1 MQKPPESVA
10 KTVGNDVFSLLKQNM
25 NDQLRCELQ
34 KLLWTKADQAELEGA
49 VISIAEVSRNT
60 EDTKDGPVI
69 YPESEPKSDSEDSE
83 DDDGDSS
90 AMKKSLLY
98 SCQLNSQKSHH
109 QERGPVILS
118 GKRPRKR
125 GPKQTPR
132 FKRLKTK
139 YFSLPSEGPR
149 NEPRSSGKLITSNR
163 GSVMN
168 DVLYISYSIVYGIM
182 KSPLV
187 DTEE

>member
-1 MQKPPESVA
+1 MQKPPESVD

-34 KLLWTKADQAELEGA
+34 KLPWTKADQAELEGA

-90 AMKKSLLY
+90 AMKKRLSLLY

-118 GKRPRKR
+118 GKRCRKR

-149 NEPRSSGKLITSNR
+149 NR